1 MANLVEWFDPNN
13 KDHVAAY
20 RHLQSTGLWPAG
32 FIPPG
37 MEIPTY
43 WNISVGGKLADAW
56 INHML
61 EGGQ

>member
-1 MANLVEWFDPNN
+1 MTNLVEWFDPNN
-13 KDHVAAY
+13 RDHVAAY
-20 RHLQSTGLWPAG
+20 RHLQTTGIWPDG

-43 WNISVGGKLADAW
+43 WNISVAGKLADAW

-61 EGGQ
+61 EGDQ

>member
-43 WNISVGGKLADAW
+43 WNISVVGKLADAW

-61 EGGQ
+61 GGQ

>member
-1 MANLVEWFDPNN
+1 MANLIEWFDPYNR
-13 KDHVAAY
+13 DHVAAY
-20 RHLQSTGLWPAG
+20 RHLQTTGFWPEG

-43 WNISVGGKLADAW
+43 WNISVIGKLADAW